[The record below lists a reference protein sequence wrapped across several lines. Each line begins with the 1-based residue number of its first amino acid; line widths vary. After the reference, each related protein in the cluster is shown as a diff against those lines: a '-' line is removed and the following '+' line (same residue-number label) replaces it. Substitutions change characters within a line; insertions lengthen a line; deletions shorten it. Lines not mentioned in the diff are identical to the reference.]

1 MSLHN
6 PPRGGS
12 PVARLSHYGAV
23 ESGAILYLRL
33 CLGDEGG
40 MDRARSGLIEAL
52 GEAGGAYAAEALID
66 LVTLLSDHGR
76 RPMACH
82 GVACQCVG
90 ADEACLAQMIGCAA
104 EGAMEDA
111 TLMATLLVRA
121 DCAPA
126 LAGAARAFGLGLDRM
141 NRRVL
146 AAHSVHPN
154 TNRLH

>member
-1 MSLHN
+1 MSLHS

-12 PVARLSHYGAV
+12 PVGRLSHYGAV

-33 CLGDEGG
+33 CLGAGG
-40 MDRARSGLIEAL
+40 AMDRAQAGLVEAL
-52 GEAGGAYAAEALID
+52 GEISGLRATEALTDI
-66 LVTLLSDHGR
+66 VTILGDHGR

-121 DCAPA
+121 DVAPA
-126 LAGAARAFGLGLDRM
+126 LAGAARAFGLGLDQM

-146 AAHSVHPN
+146 AAHTGAASN
-154 TNRLH
+154 TRLH